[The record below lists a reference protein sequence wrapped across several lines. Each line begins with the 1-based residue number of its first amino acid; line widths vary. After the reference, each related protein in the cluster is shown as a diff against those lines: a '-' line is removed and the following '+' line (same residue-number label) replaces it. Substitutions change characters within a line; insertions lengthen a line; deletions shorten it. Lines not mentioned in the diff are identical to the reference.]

1 MECNICQVILQAFS
15 PRIMQTIRTQ
25 NCFFG
30 AQMDK
35 DRLAEIILQGEN
47 SGIEFKRDDIRP
59 QQLGKEIAAL
69 LNLAGG
75 YILLGVE
82 DNGIIS
88 GLTRTPEKAE
98 QWVMDVARNHVRPG
112 ATVYWNAVSWDSK
125 KTVGVITLPNDAPDK
140 LYKAKRGASWVTQ
153 SRIGTT
159 TRDSTREEEACLYMR
174 TGTIRYDRFP
184 VLGATLADLDFRRL
198 INYFRDVR
206 LQTFPEE
213 QDTNAW
219 TNLLANTDF
228 MFESNGQ
235 FFPTAGGLLLF
246 GKNPKRYLSQSGIL
260 ATAYSGTEKDYDA
273 KARQLMRGPLVS
285 LYPAQEELQYR
296 SYPEIEQTFSDSG
309 IAVEAGVIDQAI
321 NFVRKAIHVSAYID
335 SGGRRQEVWD
345 YPLEAIREAI
355 VNAVSHRDYSIE
367 LTDIELSLYSDRF
380 EIVSPGS
387 LPNTVTTEKMKAGCR
402 ASRNEL
408 VKDVLRDYRYMEA
421 TGLGVPRR
429 IVKGMHLH
437 NQTEVDLI
445 EKEDQFT
452 VRLWR

>member
-1 MECNICQVILQAFS
+1 M
-15 PRIMQTIRTQ
+15 
-25 NCFFG
+25 
-30 AQMDK
+30 
-35 DRLAEIILQGEN
+35 
-47 SGIEFKRDDIRP
+47 
-59 QQLGKEIAAL
+59 
-69 LNLAGG
+69 
-75 YILLGVE
+75 
-82 DNGIIS
+82 
-88 GLTRTPEKAE
+88 
-98 QWVMDVARNHVRPG
+98 
-112 ATVYWNAVSWDSK
+112 SWDDE
-125 KTVGVITLPNDAPDK
+125 KTVGVITLPNGAPDK
-140 LYKAKRGASWVTQ
+140 LYKAKLGTSWVTQ

-159 TRDSTREEEACLYMR
+159 TRDSTREEEARLYMR
-174 TGTIRYDRFP
+174 TGTIQYDRFP

-206 LQTFPEE
+206 LQIFPEE

-246 GKNPKRYLSQSGIL
+246 GKNPKRYLPHSGIL

-273 KARQLMRGPLVS
+273 KARQLLRGPLVS
-285 LYPAQEELQYR
+285 LYPAQEELRYR
-296 SYPEIEQTFSDSG
+296 SYPVIEQTFSDSG
-309 IAVEAGVIDQAI
+309 IVVEAGVIDQAV
-321 NFVRKAIHVSAYID
+321 NFVRKAIHVRAYID
-335 SGGRRQEVWD
+335 GGGRRQEVWD
-345 YPLEAIREAI
+345 YPLEAVREAI

-367 LTDIELSLYSDRF
+367 VTDIELSMYSDRF
-380 EIVSPGS
+380 EIISPGS
-387 LPNTVTTEKMKAGCR
+387 LPNTVTAEKMKAGCR

-408 VKDVLRDYRYMEA
+408 VKEVLRDYRYMEA